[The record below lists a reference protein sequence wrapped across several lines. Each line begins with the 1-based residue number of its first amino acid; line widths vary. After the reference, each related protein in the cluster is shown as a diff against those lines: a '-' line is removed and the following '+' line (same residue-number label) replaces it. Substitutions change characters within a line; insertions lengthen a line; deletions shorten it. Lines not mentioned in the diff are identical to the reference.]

1 MQGALLTG
9 IRHSPGARPQQSIL
23 ADPHAEVSAFL
34 SSLNGDQRERF
45 LAEASNRDSIYQLW
59 LYASALGYEGDFLSL
74 EAWQKER
81 YPRLNRRITLT
92 AEAVS
97 VQQDIARIRSDDNP
111 DTRLI
116 ASLTKEL
123 RGHLV
128 EIEKMERGQDRRGL
142 LLAGADRLL
151 RILQDSFADDP
162 DMLAV
167 LEDNFEVFHAQL
179 KEER

>member
-1 MQGALLTG
+1 M
-9 IRHSPGARPQQSIL
+9 

-34 SSLNGDQRERF
+34 SSLNNDQRERF
-45 LAEASNRDSIYQLW
+45 LTEASNRDSIFQLW

-81 YPRLNRRITLT
+81 YPRLNRKTTLT
-92 AEAVS
+92 AEAVRLE
-97 VQQDIARIRSDDNP
+97 QDIARLRLDDGP
-111 DTRLI
+111 DPRFI

-128 EIEKMERGQDRRGL
+128 EIERMERGQDRRGL

-151 RILQDSFADDP
+151 RILQDTFPDDA

-167 LEDNFEVFHAQL
+167 LEEGFEVFHAQL

>member
-1 MQGALLTG
+1 M
-9 IRHSPGARPQQSIL
+9 

-34 SSLNGDQRERF
+34 SSLNSDQRERF
-45 LAEASNRDSIYQLW
+45 LTEANNRDSIFQLW

-81 YPRLNRRITLT
+81 YPRLNRKTTLT
-92 AEAVS
+92 AEAVRLE
-97 VQQDIARIRSDDNP
+97 QDIASLRSCDILP
-111 DTRLI
+111 DPRHI

-142 LLAGADRLL
+142 LMAGADRLL
-151 RILQDSFADDP
+151 RILQDSFPDDP

-167 LEDNFEVFHAQL
+167 LEEGFEVFHAQL

>member
-1 MQGALLTG
+1 MRG
-9 IRHSPGARPQQSIL
+9 IL
-23 ADPHAEVSAFL
+23 ADSHAEVSTFL
-34 SSLNGDQRERF
+34 SSLNNDQRERF
-45 LAEASNRDSIYQLW
+45 LIEAENRDSIFQLW
-59 LYASALGYEGDFLSL
+59 LYASALGYEGCFLSL

-81 YPRLNRRITLT
+81 YPRLNRKVTLT
-92 AEAVS
+92 AEAV
-97 VQQDIARIRSDDNP
+97 QLQADIARLRRDDNP
-111 DTRLI
+111 DPRYV

-151 RILQDSFADDP
+151 RILQDSFADNP
-162 DMLAV
+162 EMLEV
-167 LEDNFEVFHAQL
+167 LEEGFEVFHAQL